1 MAIRVIVIED
11 HPLMRK
17 AILNELAPHSDI
29 QMVGD
34 SCCGSELMTLV
45 REKSP
50 DVVILDLGMKDEAF
64 EPISAVKTLLH
75 TFPAVR
81 LMILTGY
88 NDRVYMQALTKA
100 GALGYILKNDD
111 FSLNLALGVR
121 TIFYGEPFYSPGVLK
136 RLLLEGL
143 SEPLADQE
151 IAVLRLAAQGHSN
164 EAIGDKLNLSEKR
177 VRNLLTR
184 VYAKLDVH
192 ENQGVNARV
201 AMINKAEKLGLLLDK
216 KLA

>member
-29 QMVGD
+29 QVVGE
-34 SCCGSELMTLV
+34 SCCGSELMPMV

-64 EPISAVKTLLH
+64 EPISAVKMLLH
-75 TFPAVR
+75 AYPAVR
-81 LMILTGY
+81 LLILTGY
-88 NDRVYMQALTKA
+88 KDRVYMQALTQA

-111 FSLNLALGVR
+111 FSLNLGLGVR
-121 TIFYGEPFYSPGVLK
+121 TIFNGEPFYSPGVLK
-136 RLLLEGL
+136 RLLFEGY

-164 EAIGDKLNLSEKR
+164 EAIGDRLNLSEKR
-177 VRNLLTR
+177 VRNILTR
-184 VYAKLDVH
+184 VYAKLGVH
-192 ENQGVNARV
+192 EDQGVNARV
-201 AMINKAEKLGLLLDK
+201 AMINKADKLGLLLDK

>member
-29 QMVGD
+29 QVVSD

-50 DVVILDLGMKDEAF
+50 DVVILDLGMKDESF

-100 GALGYILKNDD
+100 GAMGYILKNDD
-111 FSLNLALGVR
+111 FSLNLALCVR
-121 TIFYGEPFYSPGVLK
+121 TIFNGEPFYSPGVLK

-164 EAIGDKLNLSEKR
+164 ETIGVKLNLSEKR